1 MPDTEEPIK
10 TEEKEAVID
19 QIGELNENVKRQMSA
34 RHILKTGIIYGIGF
48 VIGSAI
54 IATVALGLMSP
65 FFENIPWVHNV
76 YEKGSSFVK

>member
-1 MPDTEEPIK
+1 MPPSEEPIK

-54 IATVALGLMSP
+54 IATIVIGLLSP
-65 FFENIPWVHNV
+65 FFESIPWVRNTF
-76 YEKGSSFVK
+76 EKGSSFVR